1 MLAAMEDLLDTWP
14 GTLLVVSH
22 DRYLLERVTDQQ
34 YAVLDGRFRH
44 LPGGVDEYL
53 RLVDGSALQTSESN
67 PMAASASSQGSSLSG
82 AESRAMQKEVGSI
95 ERKLSKLRETV
106 AAREQELAD
115 HDQTDFEG
123 LGEITARMNAAKDE
137 IDELE
142 MRWLE
147 LSEQLEG

>member
-1 MLAAMEDLLDTWP
+1 MEDLLDTWP

-34 YAVLDGRFRH
+34 YAVLDGRLRH

-53 RLVDGSALQTSESN
+53 RLADGSALQTSESN
-67 PMAASASSQGSSLSG
+67 PMAASSGSQGSSLSG

-106 AAREQELAD
+106 ADREQELAD

>member
-1 MLAAMEDLLDTWP
+1 MGKAT
-14 GTLLVVSH
+14 S
-22 DRYLLERVTDQQ
+22 DR
-34 YAVLDGRFRH
+34 
-44 LPGGVDEYL
+44 
-53 RLVDGSALQTSESN
+53 
-67 PMAASASSQGSSLSG
+67 
-82 AESRAMQKEVGSI
+82 
-95 ERKLSKLRETV
+95 
-106 AAREQELAD
+106 AARGRPCSAGAAPWILLGDPAFQHRSVGRESLAD